1 VVNAAKA
8 KQLTNMRQS
17 TKDEAA
23 RVRPPRLMSL
33 EAMLEYIQQDELVE
47 VCPSS
52 LRMRK
57 RLLKE
62 GQRRRAARLGPE
74 AIIR

>member
-1 VVNAAKA
+1 
-8 KQLTNMRQS
+8 
-17 TKDEAA
+17 
-23 RVRPPRLMSL
+23 
-33 EAMLEYIQQDELVE
+33 MLAVPQDELVE

-62 GQRRRAARLGPE
+62 GQRRRCARLGPE
-74 AIIR
+74 AVIR

>member
-1 VVNAAKA
+1 
-8 KQLTNMRQS
+8 
-17 TKDEAA
+17 
-23 RVRPPRLMSL
+23 
-33 EAMLEYIQQDELVE
+33 MLEYIQQDELVE

-62 GQRRRAARLGPE
+62 GQRRRVERLGP
-74 AIIR
+74 AAVMR